1 MKRLIFILC
10 LFPFFTNAQ
19 LVDTSG
25 INWLETEHDFGNIP
39 FNKPVTHIYKFVNN
53 SKEVAEIVSVE
64 ASCGCTEPV
73 WTKTPIMPKDTAVV
87 EATYKANTEGTFK
100 KQVTIYTNRSSFPTN
115 LILKGVVIR
124 P

>member
-10 LFPFFTNAQ
+10 LLLFFVNAQ

-25 INWLETEHDFGNIP
+25 INWLETDHDFGNIS
-39 FNKPVTHIYKFVNN
+39 FNKPVTHTYKFVNN
-53 SKEVAEIVSVE
+53 SKEVVEIVSVE
-64 ASCGCTEPV
+64 ASCGCTDPV

-87 EATYKANTEGTFK
+87 EATYKANTEGAFK

-115 LILKGVVIR
+115 LILRGVVIR